1 MKYRVKK
8 ISEYRQVCT
17 ELRSLYYPQVRKWG
31 LWRYMF
37 DNAVD
42 NRNAICFSNE
52 EKAWKHINDAQLY
65 ETVEYLYEPSAEAN
79 K

>member
-8 ISEYRQVCT
+8 ISEYSHLRV
-17 ELRSLYYPQVRKWG
+17 ELQSLYYPQVRKWG

-42 NRNAICFSNE
+42 NRNAICFANE
-52 EKAWKHINDAQLY
+52 EKAWKHINSLQAY
-65 ETVEYLYEPSAEAN
+65 EHIEYLYEPSRD
-79 K
+79 KT

>member
-1 MKYRVKK
+1 
-8 ISEYRQVCT
+8 
-17 ELRSLYYPQVRKWG
+17 
-31 LWRYMF
+31 MF